1 MEGFYN
7 TWGRPRFFYLS
18 LFICL
23 LVILASGITIVAGE
37 SNQKPSKATSTKLK
51 SSGPYCGMY
60 WLCAVMKLSAQE
72 VDFLKLVKR
81 EYISSRKGSPWPS

>member
-7 TWGRPRFFYLS
+7 ACGLLRFFYLS

-23 LVILASGITIVAGE
+23 LVILASGTTIVAGE
-37 SNQKPSKATSTKLK
+37 SNQKPSKATFTKRK

-60 WLCAVMKLSAQE
+60 WLCAMMKLS
-72 VDFLKLVKR
+72 
-81 EYISSRKGSPWPS
+81 G